1 MCLVEDTR
9 NVAILNKVQMPG
21 KYADQTN
28 EKRNVLREITGYS
41 TTSNEY
47 GKHNNHPN
55 MQNKYQKQKK
65 GKKIKREISNAY

>member
-28 EKRNVLREITGYS
+28 EKRSVLREITGYS
-41 TTSNEY
+41 TTSNAY
-47 GKHNNHPN
+47 GKHNNYHPN
-55 MQNKYQKQKK
+55 MQKKNKM
-65 GKKIKREISNAY
+65 ISNAY